1 MTIEALLTDLNSKF
15 DVLISLLGN
24 QDGGTAAAPAA
35 AGAASTPA
43 KRGRGRPAADDPK
56 PAPAAAPAAAPVVA
70 SAPEVDPFDEPAPV
84 VTPAK
89 KADKADVRSA
99 LEAFRLRLKNA
110 NLAVGDTEA
119 DAQTKATTRALAWL
133 KEVSGTST
141 LALLEESKFALVV
154 EKAQTAK

>member
-56 PAPAAAPAAAPVVA
+56 PAAAAPAAAPVVA
-70 SAPEVDPFDEPAPV
+70 SVPEVDPFDEPAPV

-99 LEAFRLRLKNA
+99 LEAFRLRLKNQ